1 MKYHDQFQQQLENS
15 KEVSI
20 LRVHNAPLIL
30 GFLQKAFR
38 EPGRLHIPL
47 EDLVQPL
54 ATYIRQLKEFQPD
67 LQYRKSAREYLYE
80 WEQEGFIYI
89 LYLEEDDKPEVELTP
104 STEKVF
110 QFLEDLADTSFVGTE
125 SRFLTLLERLKKV
138 VYESM
143 EDQAEL
149 LKELKKQRKELD
161 ERIKAIKSGEDLERM
176 SGRRIREHYNLA
188 KMEARHLLGD
198 FREVEQNFRTIKKEI
213 QRRHL
218 VEQESRGQIVGFT
231 LDAEEEL
238 NQSDQ
243 GASFEAF
250 WDFAR
255 SPEKKDEFR
264 LIVQR
269 LYALED
275 IAGME
280 DDHYFISYVH
290 KLMNAASKVLRS
302 NRRMVEQLRRVL
314 DEDTVAENRRV
325 SALIEDIKRLALKR
339 EKTKG
344 ADRGFFKLH
353 LKPDVNFP
361 LERNLWKS
369 EKAVSF
375 DLVDHSEGNAIEAE
389 EAVTMMTQQI
399 PLDTMRLRKNIE
411 EMFRRKSA
419 VPLTELLE
427 RFPVES
433 GLAELVA
440 YLIIAHEEEKNEVNV
455 EKREYVR
462 IQLCDPKGIQ
472 TDEIKEIEI
481 PSIIF
486 KL

>member
-1 MKYHDQFQQQLENS
+1 MKYHDRFQQQLESS

-20 LRVHNAPLIL
+20 LRAHNAPLVL

-47 EDLVQPL
+47 ADLVQPL
-54 ATYIRQLKEFQPD
+54 ASYIRQLKEFQPE
-67 LQYRKSAREYLYE
+67 LQYRKSAREYLKE
-80 WEQEGFIYI
+80 WEQEGYVYI
-89 LYLEEDDKPEVELTP
+89 LHLQEDDKPEVELAP

-125 SRFLTLLERLKKV
+125 SRFFTLLERLKTV
-138 VYESM
+138 VYESL
-143 EDQAEL
+143 EDRTEL
-149 LKELKKQRKELD
+149 LKELKRQRKELD
-161 ERIKAIKSGEDLERM
+161 ARINAIKAGEDLDRM
-176 SGRRIREHYNLA
+176 SGRQIREQYNLA

-218 VEQESRGQIVGFT
+218 LEQETRGQIVGFT

-250 WDFAR
+250 WEFAR
-255 SPEKKDEFR
+255 SPQKKDEFK
-264 LIVQR
+264 LIAQR
-269 LYALED
+269 LYALEE

-280 DDHYFISYVH
+280 DDHYFIGYDN
-290 KLMNAASKVLRS
+290 KLMKAASKVLRS

-325 SALIEDIKRLALKR
+325 SALIEDIKRLALER
-339 EKTKG
+339 EETKG
-344 ADRGFFKLH
+344 ADRGFFTLH
-353 LKPDVNFP
+353 LRPDVYFP
-361 LERNLWKS
+361 LERNLWKP

-375 DLVDHSEGNAIEAE
+375 ELVDHSEGNALEAE

-411 EMFRRKSA
+411 DMFRDKSA
-419 VPLTELLE
+419 VPLTEVLE

-440 YLIIAHEEEKNEVNV
+440 YLIIAREEDKNEVND

-472 TDEIKEIEI
+472 TNEFKEIEI
-481 PSIIF
+481 PNIIF